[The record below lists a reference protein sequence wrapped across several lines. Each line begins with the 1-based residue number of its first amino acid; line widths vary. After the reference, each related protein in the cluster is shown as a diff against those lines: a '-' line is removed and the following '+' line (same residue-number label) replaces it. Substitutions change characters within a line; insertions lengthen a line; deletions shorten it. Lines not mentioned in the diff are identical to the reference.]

1 MERKYGLDCA
11 QIAHEIEE
19 EEDLGANMS
28 EELQRQ
34 CGESRK
40 EEGNLMML
48 QEKEKPNKSEESRTN
63 RCLLI
68 IESKWSYYR

>member
-1 MERKYGLDCA
+1 MVERKYGLDCA

-34 CGESRK
+34 CK

-48 QEKEKPNKSEESRTN
+48 QEKEKPNKS
-63 RCLLI
+63 
-68 IESKWSYYR
+68 